1 MLVSTVFTRKSAM
14 EDVIV
19 KQRLLG
25 KGTYGKVY
33 MAVFRDSGLLLAV
46 KSSAF
51 TRSSFVLREKDILLS
66 LSDCPDVVQCFGGY
80 ASIEVDGY
88 LVYNLLLEYAPGGS
102 LKTLMKRRG
111 GKLSEPEVRHYARM
125 IVRGLCHMHERGL
138 THCDLKPDNVLVF
151 PGKDGGNVVK
161 IADFGMA
168 RRDGEQE
175 VLEVRFRGTAAYMS
189 PESLAFEEY
198 EAPMDVWSLG
208 CTVVELVT
216 GQRPWNRCKGVNE
229 IVEHVVVKSEVPNIP
244 KYLSKS
250 GKDFLVRCF
259 ERDPRRRWTAEKLMN
274 HSFVAPIPTQMV
286 MNDLPSSRCCHPH
299 RPQACLLWWSVL
311 VLHRFQLLVWFL
323 LHGIPFLPGCILF
336 LQYFQIFHF
345 LPDAVRLRLIPRSLL
360 IVHCFRVI
368 LFLLYGSDFDQ

>member
-1 MLVSTVFTRKSAM
+1 M

-33 MAVFRDSGLLLAV
+33 MAVFRDGGLLLA
-46 KSSAF
+46 
-51 TRSSFVLREKDILLS
+51 KDILLS

-102 LKTLMKRRG
+102 LKTLMMRRG

-175 VLEVRFRGTAAYMS
+175 VLEVQFRGTAAYMS
-189 PESLAFEEY
+189 PESLAFQEY

-244 KYLSKS
+244 KYLSES
-250 GKDFLVRCF
+250 GKDFLMLSSSSSPSLSSLV
-259 ERDPRRRWTAEKLMN
+259 ERSCTSSLPITGLVSSTW
-274 HSFVAPIPTQMV
+274 HS
-286 MNDLPSSRCCHPH
+286 LPSRVHS
-299 RPQACLLWWSVL
+299 
-311 VLHRFQLLVWFL
+311 
-323 LHGIPFLPGCILF
+323 IPSMLPNIPLPPGCCTPS
-336 LQYFQIFHF
+336 
-345 LPDAVRLRLIPRSLL
+345 PDSEKPSYRALL
-360 IVHCFRVI
+360 SSHSVPP
-368 LFLLYGSDFDQ
+368 LWQ

>member
-1 MLVSTVFTRKSAM
+1 
-14 EDVIV
+14 
-19 KQRLLG
+19 
-25 KGTYGKVY
+25 
-33 MAVFRDSGLLLAV
+33 
-46 KSSAF
+46 
-51 TRSSFVLREKDILLS
+51 
-66 LSDCPDVVQCFGGY
+66 
-80 ASIEVDGY
+80 
-88 LVYNLLLEYAPGGS
+88 
-102 LKTLMKRRG
+102 
-111 GKLSEPEVRHYARM
+111 
-125 IVRGLCHMHERGL
+125 MHERGL

-189 PESLAFEEY
+189 PESLAFQEY

-244 KYLSKS
+244 KYLSES

-299 RPQACLLWWSVL
+299 RPPSLSSL
-311 VLHRFQLLVWFL
+311 VERSCTSSLPITGLVSSTW
-323 LHGIPFLPGCILF
+323 HSLPSRCIIF
-336 LQYFQIFHF
+336 LQCFQIFHF

>member
-1 MLVSTVFTRKSAM
+1 M

-33 MAVFRDSGLLLAV
+33 MAVFRDGGLLLAV

-51 TRSSFVLREKDILLS
+51 TRSSFVLREKTSSS

-88 LVYNLLLEYAPGGS
+88 LVYNLLLE
-102 LKTLMKRRG
+102 RG

-175 VLEVRFRGTAAYMS
+175 VLE
-189 PESLAFEEY
+189 SLAFEEY

-244 KYLSKS
+244 KHLSEK
-250 GKDFLVRCF
+250 
-259 ERDPRRRWTAEKLMN
+259 DPRRRWTAEKLMN
-274 HSFVAPIPTQMV
+274 HSFVAPIHTQMV
-286 MNDLPSSRCCHPH
+286 MNDLLSSRCYHPH

-311 VLHRFQLLVWFL
+311 LLHRFQLLVWFL

-345 LPDAVRLRLIPRSLL
+345 LPDASFCSSSMAVILINNCYRFHVYAKLL
-360 IVHCFRVI
+360 IET
-368 LFLLYGSDFDQ
+368 